1 MFDLI
6 TFDHISI
13 ITNSFM
19 FLIQIV
25 FSAMTLTTIGFDKDP
40 KSVSEIGSMLFK
52 RGVSGARV
60 VTGKET
66 KVIEGHTFKG
76 SGLDFKVKN
85 LK

>member
-1 MFDLI
+1 
-6 TFDHISI
+6 
-13 ITNSFM
+13 
-19 FLIQIV
+19 
-25 FSAMTLTTIGFDKDP
+25 MTLTTIGFDKDP

-76 SGLDFKVKN
+76 SSFRFKQSDHDGN
-85 LK
+85 LRLQITSRKLESVQRLF